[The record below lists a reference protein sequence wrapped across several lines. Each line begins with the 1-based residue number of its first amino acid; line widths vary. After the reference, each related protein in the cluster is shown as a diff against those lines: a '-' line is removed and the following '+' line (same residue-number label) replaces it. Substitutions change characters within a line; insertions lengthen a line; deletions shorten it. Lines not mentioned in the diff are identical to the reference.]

1 MTAQIDPIGLS
12 FDKIRAG
19 FYLVLFFC
27 VFRQNVSMEQWAM
40 DPPKAPPQLHNT
52 NYVVRKSVILV
63 HGGGMMEKKQKND
76 KIKIIIIILAVL
88 LGISSVSLAGML
100 IYKQFAPSVISSVIL
115 PDNIIDSDDEKN
127 NFEAEGQPSTS
138 EEKDID
144 DKVQSNTASTA
155 TTSISI
161 SANTSVNTYASTS
174 ANVSTNVN
182 TMTNAGRTA
191 TKISL
196 HSKSTEYN
204 VPFNTINMFPG
215 DTETKYFC
223 VQVSYREGVT
233 VRFTADVRSGYEKL
247 AEVLKCKVVL
257 LSADKTLYD
266 GLMKDMPESLE
277 HYLYNAEE
285 TTSELYY
292 EITAYLDSSV
302 GNEYQNKS
310 LAADFH
316 WWVDV
321 EDEEHLTEAP
331 KTGDETNILL
341 WVSLWGTSLCMLLL
355 LWMKKK
361 KEIQHD
367 AR

>member
-1 MTAQIDPIGLS
+1 
-12 FDKIRAG
+12 
-19 FYLVLFFC
+19 
-27 VFRQNVSMEQWAM
+27 
-40 DPPKAPPQLHNT
+40 
-52 NYVVRKSVILV
+52 
-63 HGGGMMEKKQKND
+63 MEKKQKND

-100 IYKQFAPSVISSVIL
+100 IYKQISPSLSASVL
-115 PDNIIDSDDEKN
+115 VPDNIIGSENSKKVTSGYNDENNYAIEVQPPEVDDKDKSDTTDKN
-127 NFEAEGQPSTS
+127 LSSTEASTTTSAEANATS
-138 EEKDID
+138 E
-144 DKVQSNTASTA
+144 TAN
-155 TTSISI
+155 TTSSET
-161 SANTSVNTYASTS
+161 ANKTMTDITNAATNMT
-174 ANVSTNVN
+174 ANVAVGTN
-182 TMTNAGRTA
+182 RIA
-191 TKISL
+191 TKLSL

-204 VPFNTINMFPG
+204 VPFNAINMFPG

-223 VQVSYREGVT
+223 VQVSYREGIT
-233 VRFTADVRSGYEKL
+233 VKFTADVRSGYEKL

-257 LSADKTLYD
+257 LGAGKTLYD

-277 HYLYNAEE
+277 HYLYSAEE

-292 EITAYLDSSV
+292 EITAYLDTSV
-302 GNEYQNKS
+302 GNEYQNKA

-316 WWVDV
+316 WWVDA
-321 EDEEHLTEAP
+321 EDEEYLIEAP

-361 KEIQHD
+361 KEVQHD